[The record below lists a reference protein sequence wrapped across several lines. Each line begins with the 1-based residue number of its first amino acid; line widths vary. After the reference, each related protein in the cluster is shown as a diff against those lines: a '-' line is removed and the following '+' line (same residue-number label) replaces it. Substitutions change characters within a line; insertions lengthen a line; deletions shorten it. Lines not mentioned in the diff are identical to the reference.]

1 MTSNVNGTNPTL
13 SIPLTDAEKE
23 KAVKQIQEKTT
34 LKNETANEI
43 VNLNTQINNYETMLN
58 YEEENE
64 KTLKEI
70 EEYKRKQRELIKEKE
85 GLKEEVDKI
94 NRESKA
100 KDNLESPKEFAE
112 SVFGVSLGIPV
123 RYMQI
128 PEVEVVSCNEKLIL
142 SESSEEELELV
153 VKQSPNSVNRVEVG
167 DPIYLYFL
175 GKQFKNV
182 LSDSIPRGGGA
193 GNEKEKRI

>member
-1 MTSNVNGTNPTL
+1 MNGTNPTL

-85 GLKEEVDKI
+85 GLK
-94 NRESKA
+94 
-100 KDNLESPKEFAE
+100 
-112 SVFGVSLGIPV
+112 
-123 RYMQI
+123 
-128 PEVEVVSCNEKLIL
+128 
-142 SESSEEELELV
+142 
-153 VKQSPNSVNRVEVG
+153 
-167 DPIYLYFL
+167 
-175 GKQFKNV
+175 
-182 LSDSIPRGGGA
+182 RGSRQ
-193 GNEKEKRI
+193 NKP